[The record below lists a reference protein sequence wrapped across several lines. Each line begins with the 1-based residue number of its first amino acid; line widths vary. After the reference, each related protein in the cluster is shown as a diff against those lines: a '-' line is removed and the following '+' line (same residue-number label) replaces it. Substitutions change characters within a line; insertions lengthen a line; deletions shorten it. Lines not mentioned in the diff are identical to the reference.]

1 MVDERGGPACI
12 LPDMQ
17 RAHGHHCSH
26 PNVRTDSPSPP
37 TQRTGLLVSPTAF
50 SKDERA
56 DRQEAPK
63 PRASLRPQKEKRSVD
78 QGANLKD
85 SFRRMLDALNGP
97 VRNSATA

>member
-1 MVDERGGPACI
+1 MHSSRHAASTWSSLQPS
-12 LPDMQ
+12 Q
-17 RAHGHHCSH
+17 RANRFSF
-26 PNVRTDSPSPP
+26 PP

-63 PRASLRPQKEKRSVD
+63 PRASLRPQKEERSVD

>member
-1 MVDERGGPACI
+1 MSEEARHAFFPTCSEHMVIIAAIPTCEPI
-12 LPDMQ
+12 LL
-17 RAHGHHCSH
+17 
-26 PNVRTDSPSPP
+26 PP

-50 SKDERA
+50 SKDERT
-56 DRQEAPK
+56 DRQEAPR